1 MKARRTKI
9 KEAKTK
15 GPRPKPKNEQLT
27 TTINDM
33 TKPVIDDFS
42 RSFYPFLHEDQKR
55 PEELME
61 QLGFSLLEKARESA
75 DVKTS
80 FFEANKESIIA
91 ASLELAKAF
100 HRGRKL
106 LVCGNGG
113 SATDAQHVA
122 VEFMHPIT
130 VGRKALPAIC
140 LSNDMAMV
148 TAVANDVGFV
158 DVFSRQIIALCSAG
172 DVLLGISTSGN
183 SENLLHA
190 YATARQLDL
199 RTIGFAGDDGGKM
212 AAMSDRGLLDYCFT
226 VPTSSIHRIQE
237 THVALYHIMWDI
249 VHEFL
254 QHRSLVEPQDKSRG

>member
-1 MKARRTKI
+1 MS
-9 KEAKTK
+9 
-15 GPRPKPKNEQLT
+15 KPA
-27 TTINDM
+27 
-33 TKPVIDDFS
+33 IDDFS

-61 QLGFSLLEKARESA
+61 EMTFSLLEKARESVE
-75 DVKTS
+75 VKTR
-80 FFEANKESIIA
+80 FFEANKETIIA

-140 LSNDMAMV
+140 LTNDMAMV
-148 TAVANDVGFV
+148 TAVANDVGFD
-158 DVFSRQIIALCSAG
+158 DVFSRQIIALGAEG

-183 SENLLHA
+183 SENLMHA
-190 YATARQLDL
+190 FATARRMKLI
-199 RTIGFAGDDGGKM
+199 TMGFAGDDGGKM
-212 AAMSDRGLLDYCFT
+212 AVNVRRAAGLLFDRADVEHSPDTGDARRALSHHVGHGARVFAT
-226 VPTSSIHRIQE
+226 QVAGRGTSS
-237 THVALYHIMWDI
+237 
-249 VHEFL
+249 
-254 QHRSLVEPQDKSRG
+254 SSRG